1 MDSEASD
8 IDVEISDSI
17 SVGGEE
23 YIEDDDEYTEDFDDR
38 IVTSKSSRR
47 AARKREPKGVRA
59 SKRIRDKEV
68 TDEVDEEFDE
78 DEEVL
83 SPSKKRH
90 LHTRSMDRRKVGTAA
105 LENSD
110 FEDTKT
116 NDNVMGESNTEEE
129 EEEEEEEEGLEEVLN
144 GDEDKENV
152 EKSEE
157 MDYDQNSNEPK
168 KEEEQDAGSGDY
180 EDNEVNISKESDE
193 LESVMNG
200 NGNEEDEEVEATKEN
215 TTDSTRSTTTR
226 SKMLLDLLEDGGS
239 KKKLTD
245 EEIQLRRAENARK
258 RKNLSEKR
266 LEEEKQDTINKLLKK
281 RAGKSRSHLPN
292 EDDKN
297 DGSSSFV
304 KPRRPYNSDG
314 MTRILRNYKED
325 LFCTF

>member
-8 IDVEISDSI
+8 IEAELSDSV
-17 SVGGEE
+17 SAGGEE
-23 YIEDDDEYTEDFDDR
+23 YIDDDDYTEDIDDQ
-38 IVTSKSSRR
+38 IVTAKSSRR
-47 AARKREPKGVRA
+47 TARRSVPKGVRT
-59 SKRIRDKEV
+59 SKRIRDKELSV
-68 TDEVDEEFDE
+68 EVDEDY
-78 DEEVL
+78 DEEEDVL

-90 LHTRSMDRRKVGTAA
+90 LHTRSMDKRQVAATAS
-105 LENSD
+105 EKSD
-110 FEDTKT
+110 IGDIKGNDGEIED
-116 NDNVMGESNTEEE
+116 GILEEE
-129 EEEEEEEEGLEEVLN
+129 ESLEKELN
-144 GDEDKENV
+144 RGGGKEV

-157 MDYDQNSNEPK
+157 SYYAQNDVGQK
-168 KEEEQDAGSGDY
+168 GEEEQDGESGGY
-180 EDNEVNISKESDE
+180 EDNEPSISKESDE
-193 LESVMNG
+193 LVSVVNG
-200 NGNEEDEEVEATKEN
+200 NGNEEDDEVEATKEN

-292 EDDKN
+292 DDEKN

-304 KPRRPYNSDG
+304 KPRRPYNSEG
-314 MTRILRNYKED
+314 MTRILRRYEED

>member
-1 MDSEASD
+1 MDSAASD
-8 IDVEISDSI
+8 IEVELSDSV
-17 SVGGEE
+17 SAGGEE
-23 YIEDDDEYTEDFDDR
+23 YNDDDEYTEDFDDK

-47 AARKREPKGVRA
+47 TARKREPKGIRT
-59 SKRIRDKEV
+59 SKRIRNKEV
-68 TDEVDEEFDE
+68 TGEVDEEYDE

-90 LHTRSMDRRKVGTAA
+90 LHTRSMDKRPGAATA

-110 FEDTKT
+110 IEDAKT
-116 NDNVMGESNTEEE
+116 NDDAMEEVITEEE
-129 EEEEEEEEGLEEVLN
+129 DLEEGVSGGEDKDNIGKDEEV
-144 GDEDKENV
+144 
-152 EKSEE
+152 
-157 MDYDQNSNEPK
+157 DYDQNDVVQDEGA
-168 KEEEQDAGSGDY
+168 EQDGESGGY
-180 EDNEVNISKESDE
+180 EDNEASISKESDE
-193 LESVMNG
+193 VESAMNG
-200 NGNEEDEEVEATKEN
+200 NGNEEDFEVEATKEN
-215 TTDSTRSTTTR
+215 TVDSTRSTTTR

-292 EDDKN
+292 DDDNN
-297 DGSSSFV
+297 DGFSSFV
-304 KPRRPYNSDG
+304 KPRRPYNSGG
-314 MTRILRNYKED
+314 MTRVLRRYKED

>member
-1 MDSEASD
+1 MDSETSD
-8 IDVEISDSI
+8 IEVELSDNV
-17 SVGGEE
+17 SVGEEE
-23 YIEDDDEYTEDFDDR
+23 YIDDDDYTEDPDDQ
-38 IVTSKSSRR
+38 IVTNKSSRR
-47 AARKREPKGVRA
+47 TVRKREPKGVRT
-59 SKRIRDKEV
+59 SKRIRNKEL
-68 TDEVDEEFDE
+68 TNEVDEDYDE

-83 SPSKKRH
+83 NPSKKRH
-90 LHTRSMDRRKVGTAA
+90 FHTRSMDKRQVVTTSF
-105 LENSD
+105 ENSD
-110 FEDTKT
+110 IEDSKV
-116 NDNVMGESNTEEE
+116 DDSVMEDGVTD
-129 EEEEEEEEGLEEVLN
+129 EEEG
-144 GDEDKENV
+144 
-152 EKSEE
+152 SEE
-157 MDYDQNSNEPK
+157 GQSRGRDKGEVEESEEIHYDQNDVGQK
-168 KEEEQDAGSGDY
+168 REEEQDAESGGY
-180 EDNEVNISKESDE
+180 EDNEVSTSKESDE
-193 LESVMNG
+193 LRSVTNG
-200 NGNEEDEEVEATKEN
+200 NGNEEDDETEATKEN

-292 EDDKN
+292 DDENN